1 MFEALLLY
9 KSHGGVRTVTDDL
22 GLNLQAK
29 GLPGFAARGK
39 RGTVTRAASG
49 SWAQGQASE

>member
-1 MFEALLLY
+1 MFEALSLY

-39 RGTVTRAASG
+39 RGTVTRAG
-49 SWAQGQASE
+49 S